1 MTSIKLGPQ
10 RQWIR
15 RNFHLDY
22 QNLGVISIS
31 FLAENPHTNHP
42 RPSFM
47 LRSRNKKNR
56 VPLTFRIHSLR
67 SFPLSSIAVGGG
79 IPKRPNPLCVQVTL
93 PVIYNAPFLPVRMS
107 DYELVSQREAEEKK
121 KKSSNTRIAS
131 LDIFRGLSVFVISLS
146 LSGICDV
153 WFQNSHLCLDKP
165 SMQFHS

>member
-1 MTSIKLGPQ
+1 MNPTPFPPRLSKFGGDFYFLS
-10 RQWIR
+10 R
-15 RNFHLDY
+15 RESPY
-22 QNLGVISIS
+22 KPSPP
-31 FLAENPHTNHP
+31 A

-67 SFPLSSIAVGGG
+67 SFPLSSRTVGGG
-79 IPKRPNPLCVQVTL
+79 IPKSPNPLCVQVTL

-146 LSGICDV
+146 LSSIFDV